1 METIKHKQTEKT
13 KKQKQTTNKKAREL
27 FRNQTTQRTKQKIR
41 SRQVL
46 KNLFLYTNF
55 NLSEVHTVLMIP
67 FSFYLQQRDVKMQ
80 KVAMEC
86 LYRLVWLV
94 I

>member
-1 METIKHKQTEKT
+1 MAVETIKHKQTEKT

-46 KNLFLYTNF
+46 KNLFL
-55 NLSEVHTVLMIP
+55 
-67 FSFYLQQRDVKMQ
+67 
-80 KVAMEC
+80 
-86 LYRLVWLV
+86 
-94 I
+94 